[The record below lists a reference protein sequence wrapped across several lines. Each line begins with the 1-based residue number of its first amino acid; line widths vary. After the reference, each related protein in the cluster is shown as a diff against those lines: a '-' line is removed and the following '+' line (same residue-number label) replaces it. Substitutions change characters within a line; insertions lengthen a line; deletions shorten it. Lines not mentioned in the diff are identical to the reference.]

1 MSKQILLTMYQR
13 VLFRWT
19 IVRIGFQVWL
29 LLGKGFKGLYLN
41 GFLKIHAFLNI
52 RCPFLV
58 SYLKKKTI
66 WSNMVYIVF
75 IQSYSCSIAVNQLK
89 RKFVMSVITQPFSFW
104 RMFKKAGI
112 FKKPFKYRPLNPLP
126 TNNQTQNPIRT
137 IIHNTRYCLVK
148 IVRNCDFLTVC
159 LSILTTQFM
168 NGP

>member
-1 MSKQILLTMYQR
+1 MATGSKAGLYQNAQSASYLPLTLHQR

-112 FKKPFKYRPLNPLP
+112 FKKPFKLL
-126 TNNQTQNPIRT
+126 RT
-137 IIHNTRYCLVK
+137 SDIFCPGRFPMI
-148 IVRNCDFLTVC
+148 
-159 LSILTTQFM
+159 S
-168 NGP
+168 